1 MISFQFT
8 VAFHNP
14 VSIQELKQILEQTY
28 GPGTIEVGQGMLVN
42 GIPNNCLV
50 VSNERQ
56 QRLA

>member
-14 VSIQELKQILEQTY
+14 VSVQELERILKQVY
-28 GPGTIEVGQGMLVN
+28 GPENVEVGLGLLVN

-50 VSNERQ
+50 VSNEQRQ
-56 QRLA
+56 